1 MNSEPNYP
9 VKALSRALSILEALL
24 HHPAPISITQ
34 LSQQLGIFPSTVH
47 RMMDTL
53 KYWGFIEQV
62 PYTQEYTLGLKVVEL
77 GLAKLHQLSVFNEA
91 NLFLKQIAEQFDET
105 VNLGVLD
112 QDEVVYLDKVES
124 TRIVKA
130 ILYPGRRA
138 PFHCTAI
145 GKVLMAFQ
153 PKSVRS
159 KMIEEK
165 KLTSYNQNTI
175 TDPKVLENELI
186 KIRNS
191 GHAFDNGEHVEEV
204 HCVAVPIFNLHGK
217 VVAAISISVPAFRM
231 GPEKKKEI
239 ISVSKKKAMEIS
251 KRLGYKILK
260 KNK

>member
-1 MNSEPNYP
+1 MTSEPNYP
-9 VKALSRALSILEALL
+9 VKALARALSILEVLL
-24 HHPAPISITQ
+24 HHPSPISITQ

-47 RMMDTL
+47 RMVDTL

-62 PYTQEYTLGLKVVEL
+62 PHTQEYTLGLKVVEL
-77 GLAKLHQLSVFNEA
+77 GMAKLHQLNVFNEA
-91 NLFLKQIAEQFDET
+91 SPILKQIAGHFDET

-112 QDEVVYLDKVES
+112 QGEVVYLDKVES

-159 KMIEEK
+159 KMMEGK
-165 KLTSYNQNTI
+165 KLTRYNQNTI
-175 TDPKVLENELI
+175 TDPEVLENELI

-191 GHAFDNGEHVEEV
+191 GYALDNGEHVEEV

-217 VVAAISISVPAFRM
+217 VVAAISISAPAFRVSL
-231 GPEKKKEI
+231 EKEKEM

-260 KNK
+260 NE